1 MTSSA
6 VAAGTTT
13 DAPEHEAVQGVVPES
28 VTPVDDVR
36 LGPAS
41 VLVDTMVG
49 VVFPDSDTVTGW
61 EASSCWGH
69 HRSRA
74 RSNPS
79 VLRSR
84 RPCADAFGAGAT
96 RGMEVR
102 TASWSSALTSCIL
115 LADLIAG
122 LPRSAT
128 VRYRLLQS

>member
-13 DAPEHEAVQGVVPES
+13 DAPEHEAVQGVVLES

-61 EASSCWGH
+61 VEPLSMTTAW
-69 HRSRA
+69 RPEPPA
-74 RSNPS
+74 R
-79 VLRSR
+79 R
-84 RPCADAFGAGAT
+84 RPKTPTEEGSDGPVSVVGTKAAPSRSCT
-96 RGMEVR
+96 RTR
-102 TASWSSALTSCIL
+102 
-115 LADLIAG
+115 
-122 LPRSAT
+122 P
-128 VRYRLLQS
+128 Q